1 MGNLNRILGASQ
13 QYMLP
18 AQKANCIKRGVA
30 SKEREVI
37 VPLYSALARLYLEYC
52 IQSWVSQHK
61 KDSTILI
68 E

>member
-18 AQKANCIKRGVA
+18 AQKANCIKREVA
-30 SKEREVI
+30 SKEVI